1 MAGLINL
8 ALNPTETD
16 VPAAGKVA
24 QAGAKGY
31 DASLGVVNLDTDTV
45 SGQLSKILSTDS
57 PLVTRARAGA
67 MQAANSR
74 GLLNSSMAAGAGE
87 AAAIDAALP
96 IASADASTH
105 SQQRLANQQVSN
117 VADQFGAE
125 SVNKTGIINAGEANQ
140 AGRLAQQGTI
150 ETGLQTLRG
159 TQQMDIATVQSNTQ
173 KYLGEIEANYKTL
186 VQTNDSAGKLF
197 QQSMDAINS
206 ILVSGDLDATA
217 KQSAIDKEMKLLES
231 GLHVAGK
238 IGDIDIASLLDFS

>member
-8 ALNPTETD
+8 ALNPTETN
-16 VPAAGKVA
+16 VPAAGKA
-24 QAGAKGY
+24 SQANAYGY
-31 DASLGVVNLDTDTV
+31 DESLGVVNIDTDTV
-45 SGQLSKILSTDS
+45 SGQLEKILNKDTPMSVRSD
-57 PLVTRARAGA
+57 ARVAQEYNARGLINSGMA
-67 MQAANSR
+67 VQAA
-74 GLLNSSMAAGAGE
+74 E
-87 AAAIDAALP
+87 AARIDTALP
-96 IASADASTH
+96 IAQQDASTY

-140 AGRLAQQGTI
+140 LGRLKEQGTI
-150 ETGLQTLRG
+150 ETGLQTMRG
-159 TQQMDIATVQSNTQ
+159 NQQMDIATVQSNTQ

-197 QQSMDAINS
+197 QQSMDAINA
-206 ILVSGDLDATA
+206 ILTNADLDAA
-217 KQSAIDKEMKLLES
+217 NKQSAIDKQMQMLES